1 MDRAAVS
8 TQAPHPAGQSG
19 PTPDEDAALRN
30 LSREVRGPASR
41 IPVIV
46 AGDFFALVLGTSLVF
61 DLTLDPR
68 GAGEA
73 TALIYPLLGLLMLAA
88 RRTYRW
94 SPRDAAVNHVL
105 PIVGGLGVATLLAIG
120 LADIGPDE
128 PYTTPWMKAWVVCSA
143 LVVTLRVFVALCHRA
158 QLIRGKGSR
167 PTLIV
172 GAGAI
177 GARLGRRLAG
187 APDYGLE
194 PIGFL
199 DDAPLPEAAVGGR
212 PAPVLGGV
220 ADLDHVLAEHH
231 VTQVVVAFSNA
242 PDRQVVELVR
252 HCEELGL
259 QVALVPRL
267 FDLWNHRA
275 EYDPIGG
282 LPVLHLHGTDLRGW
296 QFLIKSL
303 FDRTVAAITLV
314 VLAIPLAIVALLV
327 RLSSPGPVIFRQR
340 RVGLDGRE
348 FDLWKFR
355 SMRGSAGEDDAPR
368 IDHADRGLIGPGGV
382 EGDDRRTAIG
392 RIIRRSSID
401 ELPQLFN
408 VLRGEMSLVGP
419 RPERPE
425 LVDRFRERL
434 DRYEERHRVK
444 SGITGWAQIHGL
456 RGATSL
462 ADRIEMDNFYI
473 EHFSLALDIRIL
485 ARTIGVIF
493 RNAE

>member
-1 MDRAAVS
+1 MS
-8 TQAPHPAGQSG
+8 TTERQPGEDPHGSPH
-19 PTPDEDAALRN
+19 EDAALRAV
-30 LSREVRGPASR
+30 SRQVSGPASR
-41 IPVIV
+41 VPLIV
-46 AGDFFALVLGTSLVF
+46 AGDFFALVLGTSIAF
-61 DLTLDPR
+61 DLTLQPQ
-68 GAGEA
+68 GAGEV
-73 TALIYPLLGLLMLAA
+73 TALFFPLIGLIMLAF

-94 SPRDAAVNHVL
+94 SPRDAAVDHIL
-105 PIVGGLGVATLLAIG
+105 PIIGGLGVATLLAIG
-120 LADIGPDE
+120 LADIGDDE
-128 PYTTPWMKAWVVCSA
+128 PFTKPWMTVWAATSVC
-143 LVVTLRVFVALCHRA
+143 VITLRVFVAICHRA
-158 QLIRGKGSR
+158 QLMRGLGAR

-187 APDYGLE
+187 APDYGLD

-199 DDAPLPEAAVGGR
+199 DDSPLPEEAVGGR
-212 PAPVLGGV
+212 PAPVLGGID
-220 ADLDHVLAEHH
+220 DLERVLSEHR
-231 VTQVVVAFSNA
+231 VTQVVVAFSNQ
-242 PDRQVVELVR
+242 PDRAVVELVR

-259 QVALVPRL
+259 EVALIPRL

-296 QFLIKSL
+296 QIAIKSSA
-303 FDRTVAAITLV
+303 DRVIAAIGLAI
-314 VLAIPLAIVALLV
+314 LAIPLGVIALLV
-327 RLSSPGPVIFRQR
+327 RLSGPGPVLFRQR

-348 FDLWKFR
+348 FDLLKFR
-355 SMRGSAGEDDAPR
+355 SMRIDAGGGEGGESTLDV
-368 IDHADRGLIGPGGV
+368 ADRGLIAPGGV
-382 EGDDRRTAIG
+382 EGEDRRTTIG
-392 RIIRRSSID
+392 RIIRRTSID
-401 ELPQLFN
+401 ELPQLIN

-425 LVDRFRERL
+425 LVDRFRTRL

-473 EHFSLALDIRIL
+473 EHFSLALDMRIL

-493 RNAE
+493 RAAE